1 MFCYYHIKREF
12 YFFWNMWCFKMT
24 CTRSDT
30 LLSYF
35 QQMIK
40 LFFFSSS
47 FFFQIRNYWPYPFLA
62 SLGSLSEGWFRFWH
76 TLLLKKKKSNIILN
90 KLILSGVCEHV
101 FFFVL
106 PSCTKL
112 IFWKSHRDVAT
123 PFLIRRATNMVN

>member
-76 TLLLKKKKSNIILN
+76 TLLLKKKKIKHYSKQTDIIRGLRT
-90 KLILSGVCEHV
+90 C
-101 FFFVL
+101 FFFC
-106 PSCTKL
+106 S
-112 IFWKSHRDVAT
+112 
-123 PFLIRRATNMVN
+123 PFLYKAYFLKEPQGCCHTFLN

>member
-40 LFFFSSS
+40 LFFFLLFFLFSNQKLLTISFS
-47 FFFQIRNYWPYPFLA
+47 CLLRISEWGVVQVLTYPSTEKKKIKHYSKQTDIIRGLRTCFFFCSPFLYKA
-62 SLGSLSEGWFRFWH
+62 YFLKEPQGCCH
-76 TLLLKKKKSNIILN
+76 TFLN
-90 KLILSGVCEHV
+90 
-101 FFFVL
+101 
-106 PSCTKL
+106 
-112 IFWKSHRDVAT
+112 
-123 PFLIRRATNMVN
+123 